1 MLNPFALPIHPI
13 LVHFSIA
20 MLTAA
25 WICLLVRY
33 ASRDPRWEDRWRIF
47 ELVGVFTLPATIVTA
62 FIDTRGFGFLIH
74 PRADAPLVWHMTSG
88 LVASIAF
95 GGHYLWRRRAVAN
108 GLTSSLIAW
117 DLALVTFAMIA
128 LVASGLIAGEMVY
141 GA

>member
-1 MLNPFALPIHPI
+1 MLNPLALPIHPI

-33 ASRDPRWEDRWRIF
+33 ASRDPRWEDRWRMF
-47 ELVGVFTLPATIVTA
+47 ELVGVFTLLPTIATA
-62 FIDTRGFGFLIH
+62 FIDTRGIGFLIH
-74 PRADAPLVWHMTSG
+74 PRADAPLIWHMTAG
-88 LVASIAF
+88 FVAAAAF
-95 GGHYLWRRRAVAN
+95 SAHYLWRRRAFTN
-108 GLTSSLIAW
+108 GSTSSLIAL

-141 GA
+141 GT